1 MQQRPTL
8 PRLSQ
13 LRQSGATPHYFGL
26 GFIQLKLDTTRR
38 LHFWVPHWPVIP
50 GADTE
55 LHNHRYSFSSTVLQG
70 TLVQEIFRL
79 PTDQAL
85 RANPRPGD
93 LEVVEVSCQ
102 PGAASEPQVLGYAA
116 PRKVLHLTTHAGG
129 QYRLDP
135 IDFHRAFPQGD
146 VITRLDRQAVESQTA
161 RVLRPPGSAFACPFS
176 IEKTQDECWAE
187 IERMLARS

>member
-1 MQQRPTL
+1 MLSLPTL
-8 PRLSQ
+8 SE

-26 GFIQLKLDTTRR
+26 GFIQLKLDAQRR

-50 GADTE
+50 GAETE

-79 PTDQAL
+79 PADEDF
-85 RANPRPGD
+85 RSSPNSGD
-93 LEVVEVSCQ
+93 LEVVEVSCKPAQ
-102 PGAASEPQVLGYAA
+102 SSDPRILGYAT

-135 IDFHRAFPQGD
+135 MDFHRAFPQGN
-146 VITRLDRQAVESQTA
+146 VITRLDRQSTEHEFA
-161 RVLRPPGSAFACPFS
+161 RVLRAPGSGFTCPFS
-176 IEKTQDECWAE
+176 IEKSAEECWEE
-187 IERMLARS
+187 IARMLPQD